1 MDKNKN
7 FKDSLKEEKFDSLC
21 TELSYLLTINKK
33 QITELL
39 IPFLETNNNAKSR
52 IL

>member
-1 MDKNKN
+1 MTHHKENKD
-7 FKDSLKEEKFDSLC
+7 FLREEKFESLC